1 MGWIVL
7 LWIGFLVVGALL
19 AWGAYHFLAGYNTKR
34 IVGFAFI
41 GAIVVALVA
50 TIFMTNQLT
59 NTESF
64 KRWKKSVDSEFKGG
78 ITRQI
83 TVYSEGGEV
92 IFKNKGK
99 FDVEYS
105 EGRLKWIDE
114 NGKVQIIYLGNSAT
128 AVVNEI
134 DAE

>member
-7 LWIGFLVVGALL
+7 LWIGFLIIGALL
-19 AWGAYHFLAGYNTKR
+19 AWGASHFLTGYKPKR
-34 IVGFAFI
+34 ALGYTFI
-41 GAIVVALVA
+41 GLIVVALVA
-50 TIFMTNQLT
+50 SVFLTNQLT

-64 KRWKKSVDSEFKGG
+64 KRWKKSLDSEFKGG

-92 IFKNKGK
+92 IFNNLGK
-99 FDVEYS
+99 FDVEHS

-114 NGKVQIIYLGNSAT
+114 NGRVQIIYLGNSAT

-134 DAE
+134 EVE